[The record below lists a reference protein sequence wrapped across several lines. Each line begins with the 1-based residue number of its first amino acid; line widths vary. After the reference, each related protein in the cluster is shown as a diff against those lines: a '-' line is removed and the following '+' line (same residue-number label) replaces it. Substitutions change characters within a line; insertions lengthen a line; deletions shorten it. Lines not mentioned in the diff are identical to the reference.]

1 MKNSTTSINKLKTKI
16 ERKDD
21 SELSKTREPRDHH
34 SKSVKYRLRKQQER
48 EAEELI
54 KEFKDHD
61 TDSDQ

>member
-1 MKNSTTSINKLKTKI
+1 MKNSTTSTNKLKTKI

-21 SELSKTREPRDHH
+21 SELSKNH